1 MSGGILTIIDQ
12 LNHNN
17 DNTKISAVCI
27 GKQIS
32 FFSQMLNMIRTFF
45 KNLRIDH
52 HLVYEK
58 LFCTML
64 ALSTFIIL
72 SHSKLREANLLDITH
87 N

>member
-32 FFSQMLNMIRTFF
+32 FFSPNA
-45 KNLRIDH
+45 KYD
-52 HLVYEK
+52 K
-58 LFCTML
+58 
-64 ALSTFIIL
+64 
-72 SHSKLREANLLDITH
+72 DIF
-87 N
+87 